1 MFCIFVQVNN
11 LTNKEM
17 KYKMLVTKI
26 VTHSVEVEVEA
37 INIDS
42 AKNKAEI
49 IAKHN
54 DKFTEDEVVYIV
66 EPNN

>member
-1 MFCIFVQVNN
+1 
-11 LTNKEM
+11 M